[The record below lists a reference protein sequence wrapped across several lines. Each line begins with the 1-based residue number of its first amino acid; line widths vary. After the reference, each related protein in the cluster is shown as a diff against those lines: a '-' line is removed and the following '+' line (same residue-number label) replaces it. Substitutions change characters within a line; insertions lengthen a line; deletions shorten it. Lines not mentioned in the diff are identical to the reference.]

1 MTLES
6 KLSKIRDYAKEKFP
20 PENREYMA
28 GEVSKL
34 RESGIL
40 NSMVKVGDK
49 LPPFSLKNERDEVVT
64 SEALLA
70 NGGVVLT
77 VFRGHW

>member
-28 GEVSKL
+28 GEVAKL

-40 NSMVKVGDK
+40 DKMIKLGDK
-49 LPPFSLKNERDEVVT
+49 LPAFSLQNERDETVT
-64 SEALLA
+64 SEQLLA
-70 NGGVVLT
+70 NSGIVLT